1 MAKAS
6 NSNKTVLQTM
16 KDRGVKSTGNS
27 NPGIA
32 PYYANLSKG
41 FLPAPYDSRRGY

>member
-16 KDRGVKSTGNS
+16 QDRGVKSPGNS
-27 NPGIA
+27 NPGTG
-32 PYYANLSKG
+32 PYYGNLRKS
-41 FLPAPYDSRRGY
+41 FLPSPYDSRRGY